1 MEQPFQFV
9 SKGKTWGTIPASS
22 NPIILFSAQESN
34 LDFFPSGNFTLGFG
48 DFIRGKT
55 INLFITCDSITRT
68 MSFRET
74 LSWMGGAPTSI
85 AANKKMQISLV
96 CTGPNASDVF
106 ATYAVQS

>member
-1 MEQPFQFV
+1 MQPPFSFLNKPRV
-9 SKGKTWGTIPASS
+9 WGEI
-22 NPIILFSAQESN
+22 
-34 LDFFPSGNFTLGFG
+34 SGPRPVIAFGSEEDSYTFTLNSN
-48 DFIRGKT
+48 FILGLERFTKDKS
-55 INLFITCDSITRT
+55 IDIFIACDSITRT